1 MTARAAPPLRLYDA
15 RAGKARIFEPADPG
29 RVTMYVC
36 GPTVYADIHIGNAR
50 PLVVFDLLY
59 RLLRRGYGQVDYV
72 RNITDIDDKIIAAA
86 AAADEEPAAFAARYA
101 DAFAGAAAALGCLE
115 PARQPRATEHIADMI
130 ALAARLLERGHAY
143 EAEGHVLFAVD
154 SWPAYG
160 SLARRSTEEMIAG
173 ARVEVAAYKRAPGD
187 FVLWKPAP
195 EPQPGWDSPWGRGRP
210 GWHLECSAM
219 IQACLGENLD
229 IHGGGI
235 DLLFPHHE
243 NENAQSCCAFGG
255 DSLARFWVH
264 NGHLTVA
271 GDKMAKSAG
280 NVDRVK
286 DLLAAQPGEA
296 VRYALLAAHYR
307 SPLDW
312 SPAFLAA
319 ARQALDRLYRSMEGE
334 VDEDSEAE
342 PPAAFLEALADDL
355 NTPVAFAALHALA
368 KRINQSAGTEA
379 AGLRAQLRA
388 AGDCMGLLGHDPAA
402 WFQDS
407 AAGLEPAAIEARL
420 AERTAA
426 RERGDYAAAD
436 AIREQLA
443 ADGVLIEDT
452 DAGPVWR
459 RAEQ

>member
-1 MTARAAPPLRLYDA
+1 
-15 RAGKARIFEPADPG
+15 
-29 RVTMYVC
+29 MYVC

-86 AAADEEPAAFAARYA
+86 AAAGEEPAVLAARYA
-101 DAFAGAAAALGCLE
+101 AAFHAAAAALGCLE
-115 PARQPRATEHIADMI
+115 PSRQPRATEHIDAMI

-143 EAEGHVLFAVD
+143 AAAGHVLFAVD

-160 SLARRSTEEMIAG
+160 SLARRSTEEMLAG
-173 ARVEVAAYKRAPGD
+173 ARVEVAAYKKAPGD

-219 IQACLGENLD
+219 IQACLGDEID

-255 DSLARFWVH
+255 DSLARFWMH
-264 NGHLTVA
+264 NGHLTVQ

-286 DLLAAQPGEA
+286 DLLDVQPGEA

-312 SPAFLAA
+312 SPAILAA

-334 VDEDSEAE
+334 VDEDGEAE
-342 PPAAFLEALADDL
+342 PPAEFLEALADDL
-355 NTPVAFAALHALA
+355 NTPVALAALHGLA
-368 KRINQSAGTEA
+368 KRINQSAGAEA
-379 AGLRAQLRA
+379 AGLRARLRA
-388 AGDCMGLLGHDPAA
+388 AGACLGLLGHAPAA

-407 AAGLEPAAIEARL
+407 AAGLEPAAIEERL
-420 AERTAA
+420 AARTAA

-443 ADGVLIEDT
+443 AAGVLIEDT

-459 RAEQ
+459 RADP